1 MRIFGMNTE
10 NSTIGCH
17 GTNQV
22 YFWPLDGVVSKVAKP
37 AQEAILSQVWR
48 AVNQLV
54 NHPKD

>member
-1 MRIFGMNTE
+1 MNTE

-22 YFWPLDGVVSKVAKP
+22 YFWPPDGVVSKVAKP

-48 AVNQLV
+48 AVNQSV